1 MEAKDVLAGKLAH
14 LPDGQLVRIV
24 EVHTDGYVTARRV
37 EGERQ
42 GTVVVCAVMSFS
54 LNR

>member
-1 MEAKDVLAGKLAH
+1 MEAKDVLAGNLAH

-24 EVHTDGYVTARRV
+24 EVPTDGYVTARRV

-54 LNR
+54 LNW